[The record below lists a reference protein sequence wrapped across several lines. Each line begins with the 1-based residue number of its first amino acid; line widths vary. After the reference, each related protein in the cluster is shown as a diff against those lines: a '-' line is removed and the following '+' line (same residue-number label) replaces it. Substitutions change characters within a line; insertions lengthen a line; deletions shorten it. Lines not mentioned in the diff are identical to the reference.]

1 MVERQSQR
9 KEKTCV
15 LHIFK
20 AEPNQLGAK
29 GGRVRLTWI
38 SENCDG
44 CRFMLDIPG
53 TGPTDVSGIVSRE
66 VNVKKDTTFTLR
78 VYSPEP
84 ARELLW
90 MKSAKVILHKVWG
103 EY

>member
-1 MVERQSQR
+1 MDAQQSGK
-9 KEKTCV
+9 KEKACV

-20 AEPNQLGAK
+20 AEPSQLGAK
-29 GGRVRLTWI
+29 GGNVRLTWI

-53 TGPTDVSGIVSRE
+53 TGPTDVSGSVSRE

-78 VYSPEP
+78 IYSAEP

-90 MKSAKVILHKVWG
+90 EKSVRIVLHKIWG